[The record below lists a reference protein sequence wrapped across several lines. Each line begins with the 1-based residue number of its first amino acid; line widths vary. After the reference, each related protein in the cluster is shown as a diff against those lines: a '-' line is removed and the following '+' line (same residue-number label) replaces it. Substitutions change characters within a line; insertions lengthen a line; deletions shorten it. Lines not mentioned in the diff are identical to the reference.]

1 MPRIQKLSQAI
12 VNKIAAGEVI
22 ERPASVVKELLEN
35 SVDALSTRIDVDI
48 VAGGGELIRIVDDGE
63 GIEPDDL
70 LLAVTSHAT
79 SKLQSADDLFR
90 VHTLGFR
97 GEALAS
103 VAEVSRLKI
112 RSRTAQFPD
121 GAELTVDLGDV
132 SPLRPCGCPVGTQI
146 EVRNLFENTPVRRK
160 FMKSVST
167 EFGRISEQFSRIA
180 LANPRLRMSLRH
192 NEKTVFDLPA
202 SEEPL
207 ERLRLFYGKEL
218 ADQLI
223 RVDSE
228 HNGVRLWGYIGHP
241 DLSKST
247 RKSQYLFL
255 NGRCIQD
262 RSLQHALTEGYRG
275 LLMVGRYPV
284 AFLFL
289 EVPADQVDVNVHPT
303 KIEVRFRD
311 GQQLFRQVL
320 AMVRQ
325 KFRSMELDSRL
336 SVVGAAETARLSQG
350 DWQPAP
356 AARGAATLTQTD
368 FADWARNELATWTPD
383 SPPRLSPSTTT
394 LAPSVETAHSTESD
408 RPDTAPA
415 PAPAGMVSPPAR
427 AMQIHDC
434 YLLVETE
441 DGLTVIDQHA
451 LHERILFEQFR
462 ERVLAGAV
470 ESQRLLVPAAIELS
484 VRDAATVLEKAD
496 LLASLGLGVED
507 FGQGT
512 VLVDRYPAMLG
523 KIDIEVFLHDLAERL
538 EADHHQPGRRDLLE
552 DLLSMMACKA
562 AVKAGQRLNAEEIDS
577 LLAQRHLVDDHHHCP
592 HGRPTALKL
601 SRQELDRQFGRLG

>member
-1 MPRIQKLSQAI
+1 VPRIQKLSQAI

-132 SPLRPCGCPVGTQI
+132 SPIRPCGCPVGTQI

-336 SVVGAAETARLSQG
+336 SVVRAAETARLTNG

-368 FADWARNELATWTPD
+368 FADWARNELATWAPD
-383 SPPRLSPSTTT
+383 RPPRLSASTTT
-394 LAPSVETAHSTESD
+394 LAPSAETAPSTEFD
-408 RPDTAPA
+408 RPDPPPA

>member
-121 GAELTVDLGDV
+121 GAELTVDLGDI
-132 SPLRPCGCPVGTQI
+132 SPIRPCGCPVGTQI

-325 KFRSMELDSRL
+325 KFRSMELDSCL
-336 SVVGAAETARLSQG
+336 SVVRAAETARLSSG
-350 DWQPAP
+350 DWKPAP

-383 SPPRLSPSTTT
+383 RPPRLSPSTTT
-394 LAPSVETAHSTESD
+394 LAPSVETAPATETD
-408 RPDTAPA
+408 RPDPA
-415 PAPAGMVSPPAR
+415 PTPASAGMVSPPAR

-562 AVKAGQRLNAEEIDS
+562 AVKAGQRLNADEIDS